1 MKSLAVVAIGSRIMK
16 DDSIGILVAEA
27 IRNAMSQENIDV
39 IIAETDFEYGF
50 EAIKPYESIIVLDA
64 MACGDMPGEITV
76 VSFLEMKPQMK
87 KVTLHDMSLI
97 DRIVFEGD
105 AAGSLIGIEAKEV
118 DLGFGPSE
126 ALQNKFDEIC
136 ENVKTEILKIKENL
150 ENA

>member
-64 MACGDMPGEITV
+64 MACGTTPGKITV
-76 VSFLEMKPQMK
+76 VSFSEMKPRIR
-87 KVTLHDMSLI
+87 KVSLHDMSLI

-105 AAGSLIGIEAKEV
+105 ASGSLVGIEAKEV
-118 DLGFGPSE
+118 EFGFGLSE
-126 ALQNKFDEIC
+126 VLQDKFEEIC
-136 ENVKTEILKIKENL
+136 ENVKAEIQKIKENL
-150 ENA
+150 KNA